1 MIEPENTMKSSK
13 KKISK
18 RSKEKQMVQSKSKIG
33 RIIVRSRLPI
43 RTSKTKRVSR
53 TTSMKK
59 RDWNKT
65 AISGREWY
73 LMWRYKQVG
82 MWDSA
87 MWLEWDRAW
96 WQERTILRRK
106 GQWKEWCDELNKK
119 W

>member
-1 MIEPENTMKSSK
+1 MKSSK

-59 RDWNKT
+59 RD
-65 AISGREWY
+65 
-73 LMWRYKQVG
+73 
-82 MWDSA
+82 
-87 MWLEWDRAW
+87 
-96 WQERTILRRK
+96 
-106 GQWKEWCDELNKK
+106 
-119 W
+119 